1 MSMKKITT
9 KIIIPIFAIC
19 LLSGCGG
26 NGGSTTKDEFTVSFY
41 DKTEL
46 YTTQVVKNGECA
58 IEPEKPTK
66 ADNEFKYWCT
76 DSALTKEYDFST
88 TVTKDFSLYALF
100 NPIAP
105 FADYSEKYHPVSS
118 SFITEQNFF
127 AGDQDIDIV
136 LRADEIEMNS
146 KIAIEQVRLEG
157 GFEDL
162 EVIGVDSRD
171 NVVTIHTKGIVKSQE
186 SYVVFSKSTNS
197 EHIYLTVPFEINE
210 KLVPSVSID
219 YSSVNIDLDKDVV
232 YFSIESEYQ
241 TLKHDE
247 KMTADQYLE
256 KVNDGTFNY
265 FSISESADYE
275 LNIIKIHDDFAGFD
289 VKIDVSGDIDE
300 AKLTQIASDVHFFV
314 GGDAFEDGEEH
325 EFALDFV
332 SQRIT
337 SKILVTPMK
346 VNSYSGTYRIHVNGA
361 KFNSDFSKSFE
372 KLLTDQNNKNLF
384 LSMPEADIIVRS
396 INLTNDYEIHGKF
409 DISTESELTDA
420 TVSLNPI
427 TVDEETIQPLSKL
440 FIDEPVSISPEIAEV
455 KVGYDPSKAGTID
468 QDAGSN
474 YQGIKSYIEYLS
486 AYEDTTIDD
495 LIFIGSTI
503 GKIAYGAYSN
513 DYAKIGEAVGKA
525 FGIDAIRDPTSL
537 MLDRLQGL
545 MDKLQEIE
553 NRILDL
559 SEKIEDL
566 KRELEAI
573 GQLNILDNFLNAYSV
588 WTNFKSD
595 YYSPLIDEIRDY
607 TLSYSRY
614 FYDFAMSSHPNS
626 EGNVAKIDIYYDAT
640 GKVVFPADNYIYSV
654 DGKVIDKSKTKTII
668 FPELIHTLAGIR
680 HASGRAYD
688 GIEDDIIV
696 DLMSRYQ
703 YTDEEIAGVM
713 QTLIFNAMK
722 NHFTTTQKI
731 SDFANKFEN
740 FCDAL
745 TASDIIS
752 SVNISPLECFSI
764 MLRTIYN
771 FGFEIEPDLNL
782 VAIKFRTV
790 FYSARKIFEFAKFID
805 TGDIDIGRYESIVKN
820 VESELSS
827 TRFYRSN
834 DEKGNVYCY
843 AADCY
848 VYAATK
854 SYGIQFSQDYYKN
867 TTTKVVEGDVLNPEA
882 AALSEFSSITENDI
896 SMMKLKVKVYNVIR
910 GTNYSFKG
918 YLAKIGII
926 PEELYASTLGVLTK
940 IDGIVEGSDTYD
952 LSVPKNLDELHFA
965 DPYADPVVIEE
976 KGNIE
981 YFAKNGSFIYAV
993 KGNWISFDDEKSYE
1007 MVTAFVGSHMRD
1019 AYGDFYE
1026 SPSVGVFGNC
1036 DVGVLYDAYTRDGFI
1051 AWANYVVFKPIQ

>member
-1 MSMKKITT
+1 MKKITT
-9 KIIIPIFAIC
+9 KIIIPIFAIS

-26 NGGSTTKDEFTVSFY
+26 NGASTTQEEFTVSFY
-41 DKTEL
+41 DNTEL

-58 IEPEKPTK
+58 TEPEKPTK
-66 ADNEFKYWCT
+66 SDNEFKYWCT
-76 DSALTKEYDFST
+76 DSTLTKEYDFST
-88 TVTKDFSLYALF
+88 PVTKDFSLYALF
-100 NPIAP
+100 NPVAP
-105 FADYSEKYHPVSS
+105 FLDYSDKYHPVSS
-118 SFITEQNFF
+118 PFIVEQNFF
-127 AGDQDIDIV
+127 IGDQDIDIV
-136 LRADEIEMNS
+136 LTADEIEINANIDA
-146 KIAIEQVRLEG
+146 KQVRLEG

-162 EVIGVDSRD
+162 EVTGVDSKD
-171 NVVTIHTKGIVKSQE
+171 NVITIHTKGVVKSQD

-197 EHIYLTVPFEINE
+197 EHIYLTVPFKINE

-219 YSSVNIDLDKDVV
+219 YSSVNIDLDKDAI

-247 KMTADQYLE
+247 KMTAIQYLE

-265 FSISESADYE
+265 FRVNESVDYQM
-275 LNIIKIHDDFAGFD
+275 NIVKIHDDFRGFD
-289 VKIDVSGDIDE
+289 VKIDFSKDIDE
-300 AKLTQIASDVHFFV
+300 AMLNQIARDVHLFISEE
-314 GGDAFEDGEEH
+314 AFEDGEKH
-325 EFALDFV
+325 EFPLDFL
-332 SQRIT
+332 SQKIT

-346 VNSYSGTYRIHVNGA
+346 VNTYSGTYRIHVNGA
-361 KFNSDFSKSFE
+361 KFSSDFIKSFE
-372 KLLTDQNNKNLF
+372 KLLVDPNNKNLF
-384 LSMPEADIIVRS
+384 LTIPEADVIVRS
-396 INLTNDYEIHGKF
+396 INLTNDYEIHGKI
-409 DISTESELTDA
+409 DIYSESELTDA

-427 TVDEETIQPLSKL
+427 TINEETVEPLSKL
-440 FIDEPVSISPEIAEV
+440 FTNEPVSISPILA
-455 KVGYDPSKAGTID
+455 KVNIGYDPSKAGTIE

-513 DYAKIGEAVGKA
+513 DYAKIGEALGKA

-545 MDKLQEIE
+545 MDKLEEIE
-553 NRILDL
+553 NRIQDL

-573 GQLNILDNFLNAYSV
+573 GQLNILDNFLNAYSI
-588 WTNFKSD
+588 WTNFKSN

-626 EGNVAKIDIYYDAT
+626 EGNVAKIDIYYDKT

-654 DGKVIDKSKTKTII
+654 DGKVIDKSKTKTIV

-696 DLMSRYQ
+696 DLMSRHQ
-703 YTDEEIAGVM
+703 YKDEEISDIM

-722 NHFTTTQKI
+722 NQFVTTQKI
-731 SDFANKFEN
+731 SDFANRFEN

-752 SVNISPLECFSI
+752 SVSISPLECFSI
-764 MLRTIYN
+764 MLRTIFN

-790 FYSARKIFEFAKFID
+790 FYSARKIFEFVKFID

-834 DEKGNVYCY
+834 DEKGNVYSY
-843 AADCY
+843 VTDCY
-848 VYAATK
+848 VRAATT

-867 TTTKVVEGDVLNPEA
+867 TTTKIVGGDVLNPDA
-882 AALSEFSSITENDI
+882 TNLSEFTSITENDV

-926 PEELYASTLGVLTK
+926 PEELYATTLGVLTK
-940 IDGIVEGSDTYD
+940 IDGIVEGSDTYG
-952 LSVPKNLDELHFA
+952 LSVPKNLDELHFS
-965 DPYADPVVIEE
+965 DPYTDPTVIKEE
-976 KGNIE
+976 GNIE
-981 YFAKNGSFIYAV
+981 DFARNGSFIYAL

-1019 AYGDFYE
+1019 AYGQFYNN
-1026 SPSVGVFGNC
+1026 PSVGVFGNC
-1036 DVGVLYDAYTRDGFI
+1036 DVGVLYDAGTRDGFI
-1051 AWANYVVFKPIQ
+1051 AWANYVVFIPVQ

>member
-1 MSMKKITT
+1 MKKITT
-9 KIIIPIFAIC
+9 KIFIPIFAIC

-26 NGGSTTKDEFTVSFY
+26 SSGSTTKDDYTVSFY

-46 YTTQVVKNGECA
+46 YTTQIVKNGECA

-66 ADNEFKYWCT
+66 ADNEFKYWCI

-88 TVTKDFSLYALF
+88 PVTKDFSLYALF
-100 NPIAP
+100 SPIAP
-105 FADYSEKYHPVSS
+105 FADYSEKFHPISS
-118 SFITEQNFF
+118 PFLTEQHFF

-136 LRADEIEMNS
+136 LSADEVDMNA
-146 KIAIEQVRLEG
+146 KIAVDQVRLEG

-162 EVIGVDSRD
+162 EVTDVDSQD
-171 NVVTIHTKGIVKSQE
+171 NVVTIHTKGVVKSQK
-186 SYVVFSKSTNS
+186 SYVVFAKGTNS
-197 EHIYLTVPFEINE
+197 EQIYLTVPFEINE
-210 KLVPSVSID
+210 KLVPSVFVD
-219 YSSVNIDLDKDVV
+219 YSSVRLDLNKDDI
-232 YFSIESEYQ
+232 YFSIGSEYQ
-241 TLKHDE
+241 VLKHDE

-275 LNIIKIHDDFAGFD
+275 MSIVKIHDDFAGFD
-289 VKIDVSGDIDE
+289 VKLDVSGDIDE
-300 AKLTQIASDVHFFV
+300 AELNQIASDIHFFV
-314 GGDAFEDGEEH
+314 SDDAFEDEVEH
-325 EFALDFV
+325 EFSLDFA

-346 VNSYSGTYRIHVNGA
+346 ANSYSGTYRIHVNGA
-361 KFNSDFSKSFE
+361 KFNSDFTKSFE
-372 KLLTDQNNKNLF
+372 KLLTDPNNKNLF
-384 LSMPEADIIVRS
+384 LSIPEADVIVRS

-409 DISTESELTDA
+409 VFSTESELANA

-427 TVDEETIQPLSKL
+427 VIDGETIQPLSKL
-440 FIDEPVSISPEIAEV
+440 FVDEPVSIEPELAEV
-455 KVGYDPSKAGTID
+455 IVGYDPTKTGRID
-468 QDAGSN
+468 QDAGSS

-513 DYAKIGEAVGKA
+513 DYAKIGEALGKA
-525 FGIDAIRDPTSL
+525 FGIDAIRDPSSL

-545 MDKLQEIE
+545 MDKLQEVE
-553 NRILDL
+553 NRIQDL
-559 SEKIEDL
+559 SEKIEEL

-573 GQLNILDNFLNAYSV
+573 GQLSILDNFLNAYSI

-595 YYSPLIDEIRDY
+595 YYSPLVNEIRDY

-614 FYDFAMSSHPNS
+614 FYDFAMSSHPSS
-626 EGNVAKIDIYYDAT
+626 EGDGAKIDIYYDAA
-640 GKVVFPADNYIYSV
+640 GEVVFPADNYIYSV
-654 DGKVIDKSKTKTII
+654 DGKVIDKSKTKTIV

-703 YTDEEIAGVM
+703 YSDEEIAAIM

-722 NHFTTTQKI
+722 NHFSSTQEI
-731 SDFANKFEN
+731 SDFANKFED

-752 SVNISPLECFSI
+752 SINISPLECFSI

-782 VAIKFRTV
+782 VAIKLRTV
-790 FYSARKIFEFAKFID
+790 FYSARKIFEFVKFID
-805 TGDIDIGRYESIVKN
+805 AGDIDVGRYESIVKN
-820 VESELSS
+820 VEDELSS

-843 AADCY
+843 VTDCY
-848 VYAATK
+848 VCAATK
-854 SYGIQFSQDYYKN
+854 SYGIQFSQDYYGN
-867 TTTKVVEGDVLNPEA
+867 TSTKVVEGDVLNPEA
-882 AALSEFSSITENDI
+882 TALSEFTSIKDSDV

-940 IDGIVEGSDTYD
+940 IDGIVEGKDTYD
-952 LSVPKNLDELHFA
+952 LSVPKNLDQLYYS
-965 DPYADPVVIEE
+965 DPHGDPTVIKE

-981 YFAKNGSFIYAV
+981 YFADLFGQYVYAI
-993 KGNWISFDDEKSYE
+993 KGQWISFDDENSYE
-1007 MVTAFVGSHMRD
+1007 MVTAFVGAHMRD
-1019 AYGDFYE
+1019 AYGKFYDN
-1026 SPSVGVFGNC
+1026 PPVAVFGNC
-1036 DVGVLYDAYTRDGFI
+1036 DVGVLYDAGTRDGFI
-1051 AWANYVVFKPIQ
+1051 TWANYVVFKPVQ

>member
-1 MSMKKITT
+1 MKKTIT
-9 KIIIPIFAIC
+9 KIIIPIFAIS

-26 NGGSTTKDEFTVSFY
+26 NGASTTEEEFTVSFY
-41 DKTEL
+41 DNSEL

-58 IEPEKPTK
+58 IEPEKPIK
-66 ADNEFKYWCT
+66 ADNEFKYWCI
-76 DSALTKEYDFST
+76 DSTLTKEYDFST
-88 TVTKDFSLYALF
+88 PVTKDFSLYALF
-100 NPIAP
+100 NPVAP
-105 FADYSEKYHPVSS
+105 FSDYSDKFHPVSS
-118 SFITEQNFF
+118 PFIVEQNFF
-127 AGDQDIDIV
+127 IGDQDIDIV
-136 LRADEIEMNS
+136 LKADEIEMKTNIDT
-146 KIAIEQVRLEG
+146 KQVRLEG

-162 EVIGVDSRD
+162 EVTSVDSKD
-171 NVVTIHTKGIVKSQE
+171 NVVTIHTKGIVKSE
-186 SYVVFSKSTNS
+186 DSYVVFAKSTNS
-197 EHIYLTVPFEINE
+197 EHIYLTVPFKINE
-210 KLVPSVSID
+210 KLVPSVSIN
-219 YSSVNIDLDKDVV
+219 YSSVTIDLARDAI

-247 KMTADQYLE
+247 KMTAIQYLE

-265 FSISESADYE
+265 FRVTESVDYQM
-275 LNIIKIHDDFAGFD
+275 NIVKIHDDFRGFD
-289 VKIDVSGDIDE
+289 VKIDVSKDIDE
-300 AKLTQIASDVHFFV
+300 AMLNQIASDVHFFV
-314 GGDAFEDGEEH
+314 SKEAFEDEIEH
-325 EFALDFV
+325 EFTLDFI
-332 SQRIT
+332 SQKIT
-337 SKILVTPMK
+337 SQILVTPMK

-361 KFNSDFSKSFE
+361 KFSSDFIKSFE
-372 KLLTDQNNKNLF
+372 KLLVDPNNKNLF
-384 LSMPEADIIVRS
+384 LRMPEADVIVRS
-396 INLTNDYEIHGKF
+396 INLTNDYEIQGKI
-409 DISTESELTDA
+409 DIYSESVLTEA

-427 TVDEETIQPLSKL
+427 KIDEETIEPLSKL
-440 FIDEPVSISPEIAEV
+440 FTNEPVSISPILTKV
-455 KVGYDPSKAGTID
+455 KVGYDSSKAGTIE
-468 QDAGSN
+468 QDTGSN

-513 DYAKIGEAVGKA
+513 DYAKIGEALGKA

-545 MDKLQEIE
+545 MDKLEEIE
-553 NRILDL
+553 NRIQDL

-573 GQLNILDNFLNAYSV
+573 GQLSILDNFLNAYSI
-588 WTNFKSD
+588 WTNFKSE

-626 EGNVAKIDIYYDAT
+626 EGNVAKIDIYYDKA

-654 DGKVIDKSKTKTII
+654 DGKVIDKSKTKTIV

-703 YTDEEIAGVM
+703 YKDEEISNIM

-731 SDFANKFEN
+731 SDFANRFEN

-790 FYSARKIFEFAKFID
+790 FYSARKIFEFVKFID

-834 DEKGNVYCY
+834 DEKGNVYSY
-843 AADCY
+843 VTDCY
-848 VYAATK
+848 VRAATT

-867 TTTKVVEGDVLNPEA
+867 TTTKIVAGDVLNPDA
-882 AALSEFSSITENDI
+882 TNLSEFSSITENDV
-896 SMMKLKVKVYNVIR
+896 SMMKLKVKVYNVIK

-926 PEELYASTLGVLTK
+926 PEELYATTLGVLTK
-940 IDGIVEGSDTYD
+940 IDGIVEGSDTYG
-952 LSVPKNLDELHFA
+952 LSVPKNLDELHFT
-965 DPYADPVVIEE
+965 DPYTEPTVIKEE
-976 KGNIE
+976 ENIE
-981 YFAKNGSFIYAV
+981 DFAKNGSFIYAL
-993 KGNWISFDDEKSYE
+993 KGKWISFDDEKSYE

-1019 AYGDFYE
+1019 AYGKFYN

-1036 DVGVLYDAYTRDGFI
+1036 NVGVLYDAGTRDGFI
-1051 AWANYVVFKPIQ
+1051 AWANYVVFIPVQ